1 MSAKQ
6 LDPLDLYDIR
16 SELSEDEVMVKETVG
31 RFVDD
36 RAIPLMLSIGL
47 FGLHYRTVNKSWD
60 DSPVVCDWHGGP
72 LPAQGA
78 AGAAAARR
86 RPGLGPS
93 AAISRSARF
102 AVAGVQ

>member
-36 RAIPLMLSIGL
+36 RTVDSHIRSVRAKLSADLI
-47 FGLHYRTVNKSWD
+47 RTV
-60 DSPVVCDWHGGP
+60 HGVGYA
-72 LPAQGA
+72 LENAT
-78 AGAAAARR
+78 AGQR
-86 RPGLGPS
+86 
-93 AAISRSARF
+93 
-102 AVAGVQ
+102 